1 MMNTTRLLQFSKQF
15 QKFYANR
22 FAALL
27 ERRQLSMREMDVLLF
42 LVNNPGY
49 DTARDIT
56 EFRGIS
62 KSQVSQAVDLLTA
75 EGLLQ
80 RTPDTADRRVVHLS
94 LTEDGAPLAAE
105 ALAIQSACVQQLI
118 SGLTTEQQEQ
128 LKVMLDI
135 VLDNGARL
143 AEEAV

>member
-1 MMNTTRLLQFSKQF
+1 MNTTRLLQFSKQF
-15 QKFYANR
+15 HKFYTAR

-56 EFRGIS
+56 EFRGLS

-80 RTPDTADRRVVHLS
+80 RTPDTADRRVIHLS
-94 LTEDGAPLAAE
+94 LTEEGAPLAAE
-105 ALAIQSACVQQLI
+105 ALAIQSACVSQLL
-118 SGLTTEQQEQ
+118 SGLSEQQREQ
-128 LKVMLDI
+128 LKLLLDI
-135 VLDNGARL
+135 VLDNGSHL
-143 AEEAV
+143 AEVVV

>member
-1 MMNTTRLLQFSKQF
+1 MNTTRLLQFSKQF
-15 QKFYANR
+15 HKFYASR

-27 ERRQLSMREMDVLLF
+27 EERQLSMREMDVLLF

-62 KSQVSQAVDLLTA
+62 KSQVSQAVDLLAA

-80 RTPDTADRRVVHLS
+80 RTPDTEDRRVIHLS
-94 LTEDGAPLAAE
+94 LTEQGAPLAAQ
-105 ALAIQSACVQQLI
+105 ALAIQAACVRQLV
-118 SGLTTEQQEQ
+118 SGLSAEQQEQ
-128 LKVMLDI
+128 LKIMLDI
-135 VLDNGARL
+135 VLDNGTRL
-143 AEEAV
+143 AEELA

>member
-1 MMNTTRLLQFSKQF
+1 MNTTRLLQFSKQF

-27 ERRQLSMREMDVLLF
+27 EKRQLSMREMDVVLF

-56 EFRGIS
+56 EFRGLS
-62 KSQVSQAVDLLTA
+62 KSQVSQAVDLLVA

-80 RTPDTADRRVVHLS
+80 RAPDTTDRRVIHLS
-94 LTEDGAPLAAE
+94 LTEDGSPLAAE
-105 ALAIQSACVQQLI
+105 ALAIQAACVRQLL
-118 SGLTTEQQEQ
+118 SGLTAEQQEQ
-128 LKVMLDI
+128 LKGMLDI
-135 VLDNGARL
+135 VLDNGNRL
-143 AEEAV
+143 AEEVL